1 MNQLREILKNLQEK
15 ESLKAIKPVLDATDS
30 FLFGSGKATLTAP
43 HLLDNL
49 DTRRYMLMV
58 VLALMPST
66 VAAIYFYGWRVV
78 AMILVSYIFAG
89 LTEVLFAIFRNKQIQ
104 PEGLLVTGLIFPLIL
119 PPTLPLWIVAV
130 GSVFGVFFGKEVFGG
145 TGRNIFNPTIVGRVF
160 ITVAFPS
167 LMTTQWQEP
176 LWGGLGGFLSYQADV
191 ITSATP
197 LMAYRAGEALA
208 YSYSDLLFGAVAG
221 SMGETFRF
229 GIIMAGIFLMI
240 TKVSNWR
247 IPVAFLGSVV
257 IFSSIGH
264 FFMPGQVAPP
274 LFQLLSGGL
283 LFGAFFMAT
292 DPVTS
297 PFTGPGKWVFGL
309 MLGLLTVL
317 FRGFSGAVEGVVF
330 SILLMNALTPLIDN
344 VVLKVRY
351 KPLERREVP
360 DNA

>member
-1 MNQLREILKNLQEK
+1 MLRLREILNNLQEK
-15 ESLKAIKPVLDATDS
+15 ESLKVMRPVLRAADS
-30 FLFGSGKATLTAP
+30 YLYGSDEVTLGAP
-43 HLLDNL
+43 HIVDNL
-49 DTRRYMLMV
+49 DSRRYMLMV

-66 VAAIYFYGWRVV
+66 IAAIYFYGWRAL
-78 AMILVSYIFAG
+78 AMILVSLLFGG
-89 LTEVLFAIFRNKQIQ
+89 LTEVLFAIFRKKEIQ
-104 PEGLLVTGLIFPLIL
+104 AEGLLVTSLMFPLIL

-130 GSVFGVFFGKEVFGG
+130 GSTFGVFFGKEVFGG
-145 TGRNIFNPTIVGRVF
+145 TGRNIFNAAIVGRVF

-167 LMTTQWQEP
+167 LMTTVWQEP
-176 LWGGLGGFLSYQADV
+176 LLGGLGGFLSYQADV

-197 LMAYRAGEALA
+197 LIAYRMGELMT
-208 YSYSDLLFGAVAG
+208 YSYTELLFGVAPG

-229 GIIMAGIFLMI
+229 GIIMAGIFLMV

-247 IPVAFLGSVV
+247 IPVAYLGSVA

-264 FFMPGQVAPP
+264 LVMPELVAPP

-297 PFTGPGKWVFGL
+297 PFTGPGKWLFGL

-330 SILLMNALTPLIDN
+330 SILLMNAMTPLIDT

-351 KPLERREVP
+351 KPLERRGVP
-360 DNA
+360 DNV